1 MNQFPDSTQP
11 HFLNQLNVLLQ
22 MGYFLRI
29 ISLKE
34 LPSQKELSEYSRLE
48 EQSFSLKLTKR
59 HVPQAFL
66 TLLLL
71 GMIAPFKSFKAFG
84 AMLKMLFRFKDRK
97 QVIKNYLQAGILI
110 NHYVIDKEIS
120 HLHAHC
126 EPNAARTTYL
136 ASLLTGLNSSYL
148 TLPGEM
154 FKPDFQ
160 LLKPILV
167 HSVCIFTFSQY
178 EENILIE
185 KTFEDIE
192 LLPEIFHFLN
202 GIDLEKFEFRRVLRI
217 PRKPYQLLT
226 ATCLTESKGI
236 DIIIHAMRELKDK
249 GLKFKYRIIGDGP
262 ALAKLEKLARSLK
275 LEKEVVFY
283 GILPH
288 YEMPRLLSTS
298 DLYVLAPRVRE
309 NGEQDSLSLGI
320 REAMASG
327 VPVAATDSDV
337 MRELLESEETGLLV
351 PADDPTAF
359 ASACQRLLSDSDL
372 RSQIILKARLKI
384 EGSYDIH
391 KQAQAFNDYI
401 ASHNLPL

>member
-1 MNQFPDSTQP
+1 MSQFPDSTQP

-29 ISLKE
+29 ISLKA
-34 LPSQKELSEYSRLE
+34 LPVQKDLSEYSRLE

-59 HVPQAFL
+59 HIPQALL
-66 TLLLL
+66 TLFLL

-97 QVIKNYLQAGILI
+97 QVIRNYLQAGILI
-110 NHYVIDKEIS
+110 NQHVIDKEIS

-148 TLPGEM
+148 TLPGEI
-154 FKPDFQ
+154 FKPDFP
-160 LLKPILV
+160 LLKPALV
-167 HSVCIFTFSQY
+167 HSVFIFTLSRY
-178 EENILIE
+178 EEKVLIE

-217 PRKPYQLLT
+217 PREPYQLLT
-226 ATCLTESKGI
+226 ATCLTDKKGL
-236 DIIIHAMRELKDK
+236 DTIISALRQLKDK
-249 GLKFKYRIIGDGP
+249 GLKFRYRVIGDGP
-262 ALAKLEKLARSLK
+262 ALPKLEKLVKTLK
-275 LEKEVVFY
+275 LEREIIFY
-283 GILPH
+283 GVLPH
-288 YEMPRLLSTS
+288 YEMPRLLATS
-298 DLYVLAPRVRE
+298 DLYVLAPGGQE
-309 NGEQDSLSLGI
+309 NGEQASLSLGI

-327 VPVAATDSDV
+327 VPVAATDSEA
-337 MRELLESEETGLLV
+337 MRELLEPEETGLLV
-351 PADDPTAF
+351 PANDPSAF
-359 ASACQRLLSDSDL
+359 ASACQRLLSDNEL

-401 ASHNLPL
+401 IGHNLPL